1 MELEK
6 SMNIDWTVFQNVFL
20 ISSVDFNWTDFNSIK
35 KVIVSQE
42 I

>member
-20 ISSVDFNWTDFNSIK
+20 ISSVDSNWTDFNSIK